1 MINNISYKNYCKS
14 INNIF
19 SFLKHSKNHQE
30 LFLKSIQIENNNSY
44 FLIPVCN
51 LHLNDDLIIKKLT
64 EWRNK
69 YSHTYYPNKK
79 TTLQKTKKWLKENV
93 LKKNDKLL
101 FIVMK
106 NGSIPIGHIG
116 FANCYNKELNFEIDN
131 VLKGEKDNNKK
142 IFSDVLSTLLKWA
155 TTTFYINNITLK
167 VLSNNTRAINFYS
180 RNNFKVLNEVSA
192 NKQEFFTSMIFT
204 GKTKVNDVT
213 LTAGPSI
220 SQKEIFYVNDAVANG
235 WNKNASKYINK
246 LESNFAKYLNCKY
259 AIATSSCTG
268 AMQIALMSLGLKKG
282 DEVIVPNITWVATAK
297 AVSYVGATPVFA
309 DIETDDWTI
318 KPESIEKLINKKT
331 KAIIPVHLYGQPAN
345 MSKIMSIAKKNKL
358 FILEDAAPAIG
369 AEFNKKKCGTFG
381 DFAAFSFQG
390 AKLLV
395 SGEGGMLVTN
405 NYNLYK
411 KALKISNH
419 GRNEKKKFVIDSDGV
434 KFKMSN
440 VQAALAVGQLE
451 RINELIALKRRIFNW
466 YYNELK
472 NIKNISLNK
481 ESNNTKSIYWMTSI
495 LLNKKINC
503 SRSYFIE
510 ELLKNKID
518 TRPVFPELSSFTI
531 WGKKSKKK
539 LKFLN
544 SSLIGERAI
553 NLPSGVCLTK
563 NEIINVCN
571 KIKLILKSI

>member
-19 SFLKHSKNHQE
+19 SFLKYSKNHQD

-64 EWRNK
+64 AWRNK
-69 YSHTYYPNKK
+69 YSHTYHPNNK

-116 FANCYNKELNFEIDN
+116 FANCYNNELNFEIDN

-142 IFSDVLSTLLKWA
+142 IFSDVLNTLLKWA

-167 VLSNNTRAINFYS
+167 VLGNNTRAINFYS
-180 RNNFKVLNEVSA
+180 KNNFKVLNEASA
-192 NKQEFFTSMIFT
+192 NKQELFTSMIFT

-246 LESNFAKYLNCKY
+246 LESNFAKFLDCKY

-309 DIETDDWTI
+309 DIEIDDWTI
-318 KPESIEKLINKKT
+318 KPESIEKLINEKT

-369 AEFNKKKCGTFG
+369 AEFNEKKCGTFG

-503 SRSYFIE
+503 SRNYFIE

-518 TRPVFPELSSFTI
+518 TRPVFPELSSFKI

-539 LKFLN
+539 IKFFN
-544 SSLIGERAI
+544 SSLIGGRAI

>member
-180 RNNFKVLNEVSA
+180 RNKERNSFKCL
-192 NKQEFFTSMIFT
+192 
-204 GKTKVNDVT
+204 
-213 LTAGPSI
+213 
-220 SQKEIFYVNDAVANG
+220 
-235 WNKNASKYINK
+235 
-246 LESNFAKYLNCKY
+246 
-259 AIATSSCTG
+259 
-268 AMQIALMSLGLKKG
+268 
-282 DEVIVPNITWVATAK
+282 
-297 AVSYVGATPVFA
+297 
-309 DIETDDWTI
+309 
-318 KPESIEKLINKKT
+318 
-331 KAIIPVHLYGQPAN
+331 
-345 MSKIMSIAKKNKL
+345 
-358 FILEDAAPAIG
+358 
-369 AEFNKKKCGTFG
+369 
-381 DFAAFSFQG
+381 SF
-390 AKLLV
+390 
-395 SGEGGMLVTN
+395 
-405 NYNLYK
+405 
-411 KALKISNH
+411 
-419 GRNEKKKFVIDSDGV
+419 
-434 KFKMSN
+434 
-440 VQAALAVGQLE
+440 
-451 RINELIALKRRIFNW
+451 
-466 YYNELK
+466 
-472 NIKNISLNK
+472 
-481 ESNNTKSIYWMTSI
+481 
-495 LLNKKINC
+495 
-503 SRSYFIE
+503 
-510 ELLKNKID
+510 
-518 TRPVFPELSSFTI
+518 
-531 WGKKSKKK
+531 
-539 LKFLN
+539 
-544 SSLIGERAI
+544 
-553 NLPSGVCLTK
+553 
-563 NEIINVCN
+563 
-571 KIKLILKSI
+571 